1 MVNISIETI
10 SHVLNNDIPHET
22 IIYDDQHPHELI
34 KKSQKSDPR
43 KISFLAE
50 LSQMLIMGLF

>member
-1 MVNISIETI
+1 MVNISNETI

-34 KKSQKSDPR
+34 KKVKKVIQEKSA
-43 KISFLAE
+43 F
-50 LSQMLIMGLF
+50 

>member
-1 MVNISIETI
+1 MVNISNETI

-22 IIYDDQHPHELI
+22 IIYNDQHPHELI

-43 KISFLAE
+43 KISFLAD
-50 LSQMLIMGLF
+50 